1 MPREGGGALS
11 ELRHR
16 LGLLSLI
23 YIDDYRFEFS
33 GDPAQSAAALER
45 ALAAARRSVEVDPVN
60 IRGRQAEM
68 VALYFHK
75 EIDAALKVG
84 KQTLTIN
91 PNDTEF
97 MGEYGERLAVSGNW
111 HDGCQ
116 LIAEARQ
123 KNPGSGYYDVDLAL
137 CSYFSG
143 DYTQAAMWIN
153 KSPFPSNPIYHLLA
167 AAVFGEGGYKIAAD
181 REVAWLN
188 QNQPDLVKNMRQVVS
203 ARLARSQDVEFFLGS
218 LRKAGLDMAD

>member
-1 MPREGGGALS
+1 
-11 ELRHR
+11 
-16 LGLLSLI
+16 
-23 YIDDYRFEFS
+23 
-33 GDPAQSAAALER
+33 
-45 ALAAARRSVEVDPVN
+45 
-60 IRGRQAEM
+60 
-68 VALYFHK
+68 
-75 EIDAALKVG
+75 
-84 KQTLTIN
+84 
-91 PNDTEF
+91 F

-143 DYTQAAMWIN
+143 DYSQAAMWIN
-153 KSPFPSNPIYHLLA
+153 KSPFPSNPVYHLLA

-218 LRKAGLDMAD
+218 LRKAGLGIAD